1 MKPTH
6 DIRDKAT
13 GCYIPSRLCDACNK
27 PAGTDPLC
35 DDEVTG
41 GHERP
46 GFILCERKRCSAK
59 LEKLGPEE
67 RRAIYEA
74 TVAERQG
81 FNPNGRP
88 RRPKGEPTDLNIMV
102 LDDLIYGKNR
112 ELAPGGVIYK
122 VDQAD
127 LPHLRRIVNAGW
139 LVQVPHLRGHWV
151 LSPKGRDGLEQW
163 REENPRQA
171 AKPNRKRN

>member
-13 GCYIPSRLCDACNK
+13 GRYIPSRLCDACNK

-67 RRAIYEA
+67 RRAIYET

-88 RRPKGEPTDLNIMV
+88 RRPKGEPTELNIFKQNF
-102 LDDLIYGKNR
+102 YANGS
-112 ELAPGGVIYK
+112 A
-122 VDQAD
+122 
-127 LPHLRRIVNAGW
+127 LPTT
-139 LVQVPHLRGHWV
+139 PF
-151 LSPKGRDGLEQW
+151 LSPLNLRPTASQKARTSAS
-163 REENPRQA
+163 PRF
-171 AKPNRKRN
+171 